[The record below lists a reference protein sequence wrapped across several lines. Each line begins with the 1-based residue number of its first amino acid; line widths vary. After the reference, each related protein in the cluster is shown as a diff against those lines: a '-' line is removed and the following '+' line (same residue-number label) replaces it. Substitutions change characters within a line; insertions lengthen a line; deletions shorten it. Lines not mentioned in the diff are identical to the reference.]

1 MIVSS
6 GGLTSMSKGEVV
18 GIYVQCNV
26 ANVWLVV
33 IDVNLV
39 AWIAGVLDM
48 HMYGYGPWQYTS
60 FDQVGDDG

>member
-6 GGLTSMSKGEVV
+6 RGLTSMSKGEVV
-18 GIYVQCNV
+18 GIYVWCSV

-39 AWIAGVLDM
+39 AWTAGVLDM
-48 HMYGYGPWQYTS
+48 HIYGYGPWHIY
-60 FDQVGDDG
+60 